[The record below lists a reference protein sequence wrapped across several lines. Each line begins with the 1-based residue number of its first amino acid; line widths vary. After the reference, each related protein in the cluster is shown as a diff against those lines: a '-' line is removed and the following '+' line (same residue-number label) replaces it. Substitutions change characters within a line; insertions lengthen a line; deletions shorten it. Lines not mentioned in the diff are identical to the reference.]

1 MSAFKRVLSSLFFVF
16 VTASIAI
23 LSIGCESDSGGGGI
37 EGTWRLQR
45 SYNTYYGDPGIQTVE
60 VEIKNLNGNNFDLVE
75 AGGII
80 PGTIEGTSIRWR
92 SGNVYTSGTIQG
104 DKIVNGRI
112 EYIIGGEVNPYW
124 GGTFTGEKI

>member
-1 MSAFKRVLSSLFFVF
+1 M
-16 VTASIAI
+16 
-23 LSIGCESDSGGGGI
+23 
-37 EGTWRLQR
+37 
-45 SYNTYYGDPGIQTVE
+45 
-60 VEIKNLNGNNFDLVE
+60 E

-104 DKIVNGRI
+104 DKIANGRI